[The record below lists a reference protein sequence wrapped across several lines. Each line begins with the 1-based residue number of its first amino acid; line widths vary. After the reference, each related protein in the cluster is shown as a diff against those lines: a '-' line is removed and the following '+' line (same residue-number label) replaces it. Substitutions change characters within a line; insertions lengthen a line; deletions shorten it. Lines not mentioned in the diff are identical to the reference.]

1 MRIAVDGRSLRAPL
15 TGIGRYTYELCAALA
30 ADGCQLRVY
39 APDERIAVAPPG
51 VEMVCSNGA
60 LPRMVWLQTALPL
73 RLARD
78 RMDVLWGPAH
88 RLPIALGP
96 RTVGVVTIHDLV
108 WVHAP
113 ETMHVRTY
121 LGERLLMFPSLLRA
135 NAVVADSAA
144 TAAALTQRYRVLGKR
159 IVTIYPGASLLAASV
174 TNDASALTEHGINRP
189 YALFVGTLEPRKNVP
204 RLIEAYARLAP
215 EVRSRC
221 MLVVVGGRGW
231 RGEKEDI
238 LQRVANYR
246 LEKDV
251 RVLDYVDDQ
260 VLAHL
265 YANSRFLVMPSL
277 YEGFGLPVVEA
288 NRHGVPALVGSGGSL
303 PEVGGAAALVVDPLD
318 TDSVRSGLE
327 RLIVDEELRSGMADK
342 ATRNAARFSWQR
354 AARQLLELFDEL
366 VSARSNAAG

>member
-30 ADGCQLRVY
+30 AEGCRPRVY

-51 VEMVCSNGA
+51 VEMICSNGV

-78 RMDVLWGPAH
+78 GTDILWGPAH

-113 ETMHVRTY
+113 ETMHVPTY
-121 LGERLLMFPSLLRA
+121 LAERLLMYPSLLRA
-135 NAVVADSAA
+135 NAVVTVSST
-144 TAAALTQRYRVLGKR
+144 TAAALKERYGSLGKR
-159 IVTIYPGASLLAASV
+159 IVTIYPGASPLAAEVMS
-174 TNDASALTEHGINRP
+174 DASALTDQGIGRP

-204 RLIEAYARLAP
+204 RLIEAYARLAQD
-215 EVRSRC
+215 VRSRC
-221 MLVVVGGRGW
+221 MLVIVGGRGW
-231 RGEKEDI
+231 RGQKEDI
-238 LQRVANYR
+238 LHRVANYG

-251 RVLDYVDDQ
+251 RILDYVDDQ
-260 VLAHL
+260 VLARL

-303 PEVGGAAALVVDPLD
+303 PEIGGDAALVVDPID

-327 RLIVDEELRSGMADK
+327 HLIVDDGLRSRLA
-342 ATRNAARFSWQR
+342 AAAISNASRFSWVV
-354 AARQLLELFDEL
+354 AARQLLGLFDEL
-366 VSARSNAAG
+366 RAGLTE